1 MLFRSNWNVGLTY
14 KPNDRWIVSG
24 EVQFVGWGAYNSL
37 VVNFYPAS
45 ELSDYDIDAP
55 KKYKNSRIYRL
66 GTQFAATNRL
76 DLRLGAYFDET
87 PVEDNYLNPETPSMN
102 KLGITAGL
110 SFRPLQSLSV
120 DFAFSYVTGFGRD
133 GSYTD
138 LDLLKKPRTF
148 GGHYNVY
155 ALMPSIGLSYAF

>member
-1 MLFRSNWNVGLTY
+1 M
-14 KPNDRWIVSG
+14 
-24 EVQFVGWGAYNSL
+24 
-37 VVNFYPAS
+37 NFYPAS

-138 LDLLKKPRTF
+138 LDLF
-148 GGHYNVY
+148 
-155 ALMPSIGLSYAF
+155 

>member
-1 MLFRSNWNVGLTY
+1 M
-14 KPNDRWIVSG
+14 K
-24 EVQFVGWGAYNSL
+24 
-37 VVNFYPAS
+37 FYPDS
-45 ELSDYDIDAP
+45 ELGKYNISAP

-66 GTQFAATNRL
+66 GAEFATTDRL
-76 DLRLGAYFDET
+76 DVRLGAYYDES

-102 KLGITAGL
+102 KLGVTAGL
-110 SFRPLQSLSV
+110 SFRPLKSLSV

-138 LDLLKKPRTF
+138 EYTLLKVLPIPDESKIRTF

>member
-1 MLFRSNWNVGLTY
+1 
-14 KPNDRWIVSG
+14 
-24 EVQFVGWGAYNSL
+24 
-37 VVNFYPAS
+37 
-45 ELSDYDIDAP
+45 
-55 KKYKNSRIYRL
+55 
-66 GTQFAATNRL
+66 
-76 DLRLGAYFDET
+76 
-87 PVEDNYLNPETPSMN
+87 MN

-110 SFRPLQSLSV
+110 SFRPLESLSV

-138 LDLLKKPRTF
+138 LDLLKKPRIF

>member
-1 MLFRSNWNVGLTY
+1 MISMPRRNIKLTY
-14 KPNDRWIVSG
+14 LSSGNSVCSNKPS
-24 EVQFVGWGAYNSL
+24 
-37 VVNFYPAS
+37 
-45 ELSDYDIDAP
+45 
-55 KKYKNSRIYRL
+55 
-66 GTQFAATNRL
+66 

-110 SFRPLQSLSV
+110 SFRPLESLSV

>member
-1 MLFRSNWNVGLTY
+1 
-14 KPNDRWIVSG
+14 
-24 EVQFVGWGAYNSL
+24 
-37 VVNFYPAS
+37 
-45 ELSDYDIDAP
+45 
-55 KKYKNSRIYRL
+55 
-66 GTQFAATNRL
+66 
-76 DLRLGAYFDET
+76 
-87 PVEDNYLNPETPSMN
+87 MN

-110 SFRPLQSLSV
+110 SFRPVNNLSV

-138 LDLLKKPRTF
+138 KDIFTKMDRTF